1 MEEEVEALLVGDAGE
16 SVIGILALQVSDQ
29 FGELVVV
36 AEVVHGVGESL
47 PADNGREVA
56 VCLAVTVK
64 IQVSFI
70 LLS

>member
-1 MEEEVEALLVGDAGE
+1 
-16 SVIGILALQVSDQ
+16 
-29 FGELVVV
+29 
-36 AEVVHGVGESL
+36 VVHGVGESL